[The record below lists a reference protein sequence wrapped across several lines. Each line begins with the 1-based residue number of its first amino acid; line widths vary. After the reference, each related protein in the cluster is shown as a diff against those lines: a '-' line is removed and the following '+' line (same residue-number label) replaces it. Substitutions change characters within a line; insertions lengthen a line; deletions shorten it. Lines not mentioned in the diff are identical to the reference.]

1 MAHDE
6 GKHSLEAKF
15 AAAVKVMRS
24 LPEEGAFQPSDY
36 MMLKFY
42 SYYKQ
47 ATSGPCNISRPSGF
61 WDSYGKAKWDAWSSL
76 GTMTKEEAMK
86 NYVEDIQL
94 ILETIPISDEVS
106 ELVQHLGNFYTEV
119 NVGEEAED
127 DDVSRRP
134 FTRPFARAGYGDLWD
149 DIQNLEEKDS
159 IHGISI
165 SSEEMEGS
173 REDSE
178 IERKE
183 ESSDWRSEEDENG
196 DKEDNTED
204 EANEDEDEEKECG
217 SDSRLLMV
225 EDTKWTSYTR
235 GPCSSVEP
243 SVSSFTNGTHSSLN
257 SEAEEDELACSPEP
271 GLQRNSYMHLNG
283 HLSDHDDVSEKI
295 YRSTDSDN
303 EEFCDSMEHLAM
315 EECKVQSLE
324 AASVKQRELWFK
336 SSTTL
341 NGGEDQ
347 VLIEI
352 STNQH
357 NSSLPRGRRGSPSL
371 GAACSAQL
379 CARAEAQYCC
389 VSPKAQPVSAPR
401 GNVNEQI
408 ATTLLRL
415 QRDMGDMLHRLH
427 MLEVLTASQSTSS
440 TPRQEESLPVPRK
453 FLRPSWWP
461 FDCSPL
467 TMMLSALWPLIAH
480 WFVQLCLQ
488 RRRRKIP

>member
-134 FTRPFARAGYGDLWD
+134 FTRPFARA
-149 DIQNLEEKDS
+149 
-159 IHGISI
+159 
-165 SSEEMEGS
+165 
-173 REDSE
+173 
-178 IERKE
+178 
-183 ESSDWRSEEDENG
+183 
-196 DKEDNTED
+196 
-204 EANEDEDEEKECG
+204 ECG